1 MQQLHKMLD
10 FEIQLSNKYQS
21 NRMKLPLEAYYMM
34 TKESKPYIQMN
45 EYLHVQ
51 DNPKKEE

>member
-1 MQQLHKMLD
+1 MLD